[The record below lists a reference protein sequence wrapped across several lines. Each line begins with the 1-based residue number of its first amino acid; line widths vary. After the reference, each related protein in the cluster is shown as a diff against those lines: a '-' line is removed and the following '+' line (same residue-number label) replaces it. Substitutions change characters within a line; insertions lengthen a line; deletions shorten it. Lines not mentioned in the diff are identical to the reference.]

1 MSKQTFDY
9 QKLKS
14 KLKFYL
20 KISQN
25 VLLEGRAGTG
35 KTTIIS
41 EIFNEE
47 FGEGNWL
54 YLSGSTLDP
63 FVDFVGVPKES
74 SDKDGNAY
82 LDFVLPRHFVLKKI
96 KAIFIDEYN
105 RAHKK
110 VRNGCMEL
118 IQFKSINGKKFPN
131 LKAVWV
137 GINPFTDD
145 ELDQSYDVE
154 QLDPAQIDRFQI
166 QIKLPYQA
174 NQQYFVDKFGADI
187 SRAAIEWWDN
197 LPKQIQLQVSPR
209 RLDYALEIH
218 KAGGDLFDVL
228 PLESN
233 PSKLI
238 TSITVGNIEDK
249 LAEVFA
255 KNDYNG
261 AKDLLNAENSYQS
274 AIPFFTKNKDYR
286 KFFLPML
293 SQERIISL
301 FFKNQDVQQFVI
313 KNPLYFKQALVE
325 IKDADSCDNYTKS
338 YIIKSLKNIENL
350 ELTNN

>member
-1 MSKQTFDY
+1 MSKQAFDY

-20 KISQN
+20 KNNQN

-41 EIFNEE
+41 EVFNEE
-47 FGEGNWL
+47 FGDGNWL
-54 YLSGSTLDP
+54 YLSGSTMDP
-63 FVDFVGVPKES
+63 FIDFVGVPREQ
-74 SDKDGNAY
+74 KDENGNTY
-82 LDFVLPRHFVLKKI
+82 LDFVLPKHFVLKNI

-137 GINPFTDD
+137 GINPFSDD

-154 QLDPAQIDRFQI
+154 QLDPAQTDRFQI

-174 NQQYFVDKFGADI
+174 NLEYFVNKYGVDTAK
-187 SRAAIEWWDN
+187 SAIEWWN
-197 LPKQIQLQVSPR
+197 NIPKQAQLQVSPR

-218 KAGGDLFDVL
+218 QMGGDLFDVL

-238 TSITVGNIEDK
+238 TSITIGNIEDK
-249 LAEVFA
+249 LAEIFA
-255 KNDYNG
+255 TSNYEE
-261 AKDLLNAENSYQS
+261 AKKLLSSENLYQS
-274 AIPFFTKNKDYR
+274 AVPFFTKSKDYKR
-286 KFFLPML
+286 FFLPL
-293 SQERIISL
+293 VSEERIISL
-301 FFKNQDVQQFVI
+301 FFKNKDVQDFII
-313 KNPLYFKQALVE
+313 KNPLYFKEALIQ
-325 IKDADSCDNYTKS
+325 IKEADSCDNYSKMQ
-338 YIIKSLKNIENL
+338 IMKSLKNIENL
-350 ELTNN
+350 ELTN

>member
-1 MSKQTFDY
+1 MSKQTLDY

-20 KISQN
+20 RADQN

-41 EIFNEE
+41 EVFNEE

-63 FVDFVGVPKES
+63 FVDFVGVPKEE
-74 SDKDGNAY
+74 KDSEGNVY
-82 LDFVLPRHFVLKKI
+82 LEFVLPKHFVLKNI

-118 IQFKSINGKKFPN
+118 IQFKSINGKKFPA

-137 GINPFTDD
+137 GINPFSDE

-174 NQQYFVDKFGADI
+174 DLQYFTSKFGADI
-187 SRAAIEWWDN
+187 AKSAVEWWN
-197 LPKQIQLQVSPR
+197 SLPKQAQSQVSPR
-209 RLDYALEIH
+209 RLDYALEIQ
-218 KAGGDLFDVL
+218 KLGGDMFDVL

-238 TSITVGNIEDK
+238 TAITIGSIEDK
-249 LAEVFA
+249 LAEIFVKSDYVAA
-255 KNDYNG
+255 KN
-261 AKDLLNAENSYQS
+261 LLSIENSYQS
-274 AIPFFTKNKDYR
+274 AIPFLEKNKNYR
-286 KFFLPML
+286 KFFLPIL
-293 SQERIISL
+293 SEERIISL
-301 FFKNQDVQQFVI
+301 FFKNQEIQNFMI
-313 KNPLYFKQALVE
+313 KNPLYFKQALIQ
-325 IKDADSCDNYTKS
+325 IKDADSCENYIKS
-338 YIIKSLKNIENL
+338 NIIKSLKNIENM
-350 ELTNN
+350 ELTTA

>member
-20 KISQN
+20 KNGQN
-25 VLLEGRAGTG
+25 VCIEGRAGTG

-41 EIFNEE
+41 EVFNEE

-63 FVDFVGVPKES
+63 FVDFVGVPKEVT
-74 SDKDGNAY
+74 DKNGNMY
-82 LDFVLPRHFVLKKI
+82 LDFVLPKHFILKNI

-131 LKAVWV
+131 LKAVWS
-137 GINPFTDD
+137 GINPFSDD

-174 NQQYFVDKFGADI
+174 NLDYFVKKYGVDTAK
-187 SRAAIEWWDN
+187 SAIEWWDN
-197 LPKQIQLQVSPR
+197 IPKQTQLQVSPR

-218 KAGGDLFDVL
+218 QLGGDVFDVL

-238 TSITVGNIEDK
+238 TSLTIGNIEDK

-255 KNDYNG
+255 KNDYSA
-261 AKDLLNAENSYQS
+261 AKNLLNAENNYQS
-274 AIPFFTKNKDYR
+274 ASSIITKNKDYR
-286 KFFLPML
+286 KFFLPTL

-301 FFKNQDVQQFVI
+301 FFKNTEVQQFMI
-313 KNPLYFKQALVE
+313 KNPLYFKDALIE
-325 IKDADSCDNYTKS
+325 IKNADSCETYVKS
-338 YIIKSLKNIENL
+338 TIIKSLKNIENL

>member
-9 QKLKS
+9 QKLQA

-20 KISQN
+20 KADQN

-41 EIFNEE
+41 EVFNEE

-54 YLSGSTLDP
+54 YLSGATMDP
-63 FVDFVGVPKES
+63 FIDFVGVPREEKD
-74 SDKDGNAY
+74 DKGNHY
-82 LDFVLPRHFVLKKI
+82 LDFVLPKHFVLKNI

-118 IQFKSINGKKFPN
+118 IQFKSINGKKFPS

-137 GINPFTDD
+137 GINPFSDD
-145 ELDQSYDVE
+145 ELEQSYDVE
-154 QLDPAQIDRFQI
+154 QLDPAQTDRFQI

-174 NQQYFVDKFGADI
+174 DLQYFTSKFGTDI
-187 SRAAIEWWDN
+187 AKSAIEWWDA
-197 LPKQIQLQVSPR
+197 LPKQTQLQVSPR

-218 KAGGDLFDVL
+218 KLGGDMFDVL
-228 PLESN
+228 PIESN

-238 TSITVGNIEDK
+238 TSITVGSIEDK
-249 LAEVFA
+249 LAEIFA
-255 KNDYNG
+255 KSDYAA
-261 AKDLLNAENSYQS
+261 AKDLLSAENSYQS
-274 AIPFFTKNKDYR
+274 AIPFFTKSKDYR
-286 KFFLPML
+286 KFFLPIL
-293 SQERIISL
+293 SEERIVSL
-301 FFKNQDVQQFVI
+301 FFKNQEVQSFMI
-313 KNPLYFKQALVE
+313 KNPLYFKEALVQ
-325 IKDADSCDNYTKS
+325 IKDADSCENHIKS
-338 YIIKSLKNIENL
+338 YIIKSLKNIENM
-350 ELTNN
+350 ELTTA